1 MDKEKVGYTH
11 THTHTHTHTVEY
23 YSVIKGNEILPC
35 AISRMDIKDTVR
47 SEISQT
53 KANAV

>member
-1 MDKEKVGYTH
+1 MDKEKVVYTH